1 MGEQAAEIVLRS
13 LSPSESTYHSS
24 ALPSVPV
31 QNNYPA
37 ATMSSANSR
46 QSIATSTSS
55 PASVPI
61 QSIDSNTLAA
71 VYSLLQPKPVPVRQY
86 QQPNQ
91 AHTTT
96 TTTTTTNTTS
106 AAAAITTPPTQYQM
120 PQQQQQQPTV
130 SQLLATLLNGLNQN
144 NSSISSLSSATS
156 NLSISPKA
164 NHMSMAAP
172 FNMHQPQLQ
181 AQQPQPQPQP
191 NVAQLL
197 STALNGNPIVAQLL
211 SSQPSLVNNS
221 NMMNDNQIR
230 NILANYQ
237 MMQPSSNQP
246 RSSSTNAPSPTAPP
260 TIPNSNS
267 FNLTT
272 MARY

>member
-1 MGEQAAEIVLRS
+1 
-13 LSPSESTYHSS
+13 
-24 ALPSVPV
+24 
-31 QNNYPA
+31 
-37 ATMSSANSR
+37 MSSANSR

-55 PASVPI
+55 SASAPI

-71 VYSLLQPKPVPVRQY
+71 VYSLLQSKPVPVRQY

-91 AHTTT
+91 AHTTATT

-106 AAAAITTPPTQYQM
+106 AAAAAITTPPTQYQM
-120 PQQQQQQPTV
+120 PQQQQQQQQQQPTV

-144 NSSISSLSSATS
+144 NSSISSLSSATA
-156 NLSISPKA
+156 NLSISPKS
-164 NHMSMAAP
+164 NHMTMTAP

-181 AQQPQPQPQP
+181 VQQQPQQPQQSQQQQQP
-191 NVAQLL
+191 NIAQLL
-197 STALNGNPIVAQLL
+197 STALNGNPMVAQLL
-211 SSQPSLVNNS
+211 SSQPSLANNS